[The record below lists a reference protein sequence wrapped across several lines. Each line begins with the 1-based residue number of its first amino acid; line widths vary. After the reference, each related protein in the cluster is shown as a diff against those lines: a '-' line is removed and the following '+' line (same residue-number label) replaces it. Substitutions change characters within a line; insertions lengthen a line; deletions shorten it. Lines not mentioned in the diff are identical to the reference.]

1 MNIPDYFEHII
12 KKHETI
18 ALNPPKQIYLNKI
31 KNRIIF
37 KIKTAYK
44 LELLSEETK
53 GLLGSTKQDIDEN
66 KNSENI
72 LKLESVDAN
81 ITALQ
86 HSSSTML
93 QCSNMIINT
102 HKKWYFCL
110 YHINNL
116 GNQLIFHHIHG

>member
-1 MNIPDYFEHII
+1 MNIPDYFEYII

-18 ALNPPKQIYLNKI
+18 AVNPPKPIYLNKI
-31 KNRIIF
+31 KNHIIF
-37 KIKTAYK
+37 KIKTTYK

-53 GLLGSTKQDIDEN
+53 GLLDSTKQDIDEN

-86 HSSSTML
+86 HS
-93 QCSNMIINT
+93 
-102 HKKWYFCL
+102 
-110 YHINNL
+110 
-116 GNQLIFHHIHG
+116 

>member
-1 MNIPDYFEHII
+1 MNIPDYFEYII

-18 ALNPPKQIYLNKI
+18 AVNPPKQIYLSKI

-44 LELLSEETK
+44 LDLLSEETK
-53 GLLGSTKQDIDEN
+53 GLLGSTKQDIGEN

-86 HSSSTML
+86 HS
-93 QCSNMIINT
+93 
-102 HKKWYFCL
+102 
-110 YHINNL
+110 
-116 GNQLIFHHIHG
+116 

>member
-1 MNIPDYFEHII
+1 MNIPDYFEYII

-18 ALNPPKQIYLNKI
+18 AVNPPKQIYLNKI

-37 KIKTAYK
+37 KIKTAHK

-53 GLLGSTKQDIDEN
+53 GLLDSTKQDIDEN

-72 LKLESVDAN
+72 LKLESVGAN

-86 HSSSTML
+86 HS
-93 QCSNMIINT
+93 
-102 HKKWYFCL
+102 
-110 YHINNL
+110 
-116 GNQLIFHHIHG
+116 